1 MVYNNHKVNTGYGS
15 GSLLRLL
22 IRRLLLYRRQ
32 LPISSMASAAPGR
45 SLRPVTAFQKY
56 RQGIWMDPACSL
68 LRSRSGWIPLLSL
81 LLQMVFFRTGSVFS
95 FRICIRSCGGFLAMS
110 LSRSMTLW
118 RHSFIFHTGWLCAVI
133 WRLHCFNVLWFNPH
147 HSKPTIKACNQ

>member
-32 LPISSMASAAPGR
+32 LPIPSMASAAPGR

-56 RQGIWMDPACSL
+56 RHVAISFNGF
-68 LRSRSGWIPLLSL
+68 
-81 LLQMVFFRTGSVFS
+81 VETFFHISHW
-95 FRICIRSCGGFLAMS
+95 LAMCCD
-110 LSRSMTLW
+110 LTL
-118 RHSFIFHTGWLCAVI
+118 
-133 WRLHCFNVLWFNPH
+133 
-147 HSKPTIKACNQ
+147 TIIRRIYVDKVDFALMHFF

>member
-1 MVYNNHKVNTGYGS
+1 MAIDYNSLNANTGYDTGS
-15 GSLLRLL
+15 PFRLAIRRLKLCRCQLRLL
-22 IRRLLLYRRQ
+22 
-32 LPISSMASAAPGR
+32 SMASAAPGH
-45 SLRPVTAFQKY
+45 SPRPVTAFRKY
-56 RQGIWMDPACSL
+56 RQDIYMDPDRLL
-68 LRSRSGWIPLLSL
+68 LRSLSGCIPLLSL

-133 WRLHCFNVLWFNPH
+133 
-147 HSKPTIKACNQ
+147 